1 MFSTRVTFR
10 WSLSIRPNSLFSRF
24 NSTTAKQYVRQ
35 KPKMMDLIRTP
46 TTKSLILTLITSS
59 MIIELMN
66 SKKNLETLIN
76 SYNLKFEILLEII
89 DKLNNNEKFDI
100 TKELQLA
107 NSFTENKYSS
117 KTDIQMDEQLE
128 QFLKEITQD
137 EGENNQLQQ
146 IEVET
151 QVPKDQ
157 SIPDIINENI
167 KNSTQEK
174 PKSYY

>member
-1 MFSTRVTFR
+1 
-10 WSLSIRPNSLFSRF
+10 
-24 NSTTAKQYVRQ
+24 
-35 KPKMMDLIRTP
+35 
-46 TTKSLILTLITSS
+46 
-59 MIIELMN
+59 MN

-117 KTDIQMDEQLE
+117 KIDIQMDEQLE

>member
-1 MFSTRVTFR
+1 MFIVIVIVIAIVDDKD
-10 WSLSIRPNSLFSRF
+10 LRF
-24 NSTTAKQYVRQ
+24 
-35 KPKMMDLIRTP
+35 I
-46 TTKSLILTLITSS
+46 
-59 MIIELMN
+59 
-66 SKKNLETLIN
+66 
-76 SYNLKFEILLEII
+76 
-89 DKLNNNEKFDI
+89 
-100 TKELQLA
+100 
-107 NSFTENKYSS
+107 
-117 KTDIQMDEQLE
+117 QLE

>member
-1 MFSTRVTFR
+1 MFFR
-10 WSLSIRPNSLFSRF
+10 GTSKQVLFIRPSILFIRF

-89 DKLNNNEKFDI
+89 DKLNNNK
-100 TKELQLA
+100 K
-107 NSFTENKYSS
+107 
-117 KTDIQMDEQLE
+117 
-128 QFLKEITQD
+128 
-137 EGENNQLQQ
+137 
-146 IEVET
+146 
-151 QVPKDQ
+151 
-157 SIPDIINENI
+157 
-167 KNSTQEK
+167 
-174 PKSYY
+174 

>member
-1 MFSTRVTFR
+1 
-10 WSLSIRPNSLFSRF
+10 
-24 NSTTAKQYVRQ
+24 
-35 KPKMMDLIRTP
+35 
-46 TTKSLILTLITSS
+46 
-59 MIIELMN
+59 MN
-66 SKKNLETLIN
+66 SKKNFETLIN

-128 QFLKEITQD
+128 QFLKQITQD

>member
-1 MFSTRVTFR
+1 
-10 WSLSIRPNSLFSRF
+10 
-24 NSTTAKQYVRQ
+24 
-35 KPKMMDLIRTP
+35 
-46 TTKSLILTLITSS
+46 
-59 MIIELMN
+59 MN
-66 SKKNLETLIN
+66 SKKNFETLIN
-76 SYNLKFEILLEII
+76 SYNLKFKILLEII

>member
-1 MFSTRVTFR
+1 
-10 WSLSIRPNSLFSRF
+10 
-24 NSTTAKQYVRQ
+24 
-35 KPKMMDLIRTP
+35 MMDLIRTP

-117 KTDIQMDEQLE
+117 KTDI
-128 QFLKEITQD
+128 
-137 EGENNQLQQ
+137 
-146 IEVET
+146 
-151 QVPKDQ
+151 
-157 SIPDIINENI
+157 
-167 KNSTQEK
+167 
-174 PKSYY
+174 